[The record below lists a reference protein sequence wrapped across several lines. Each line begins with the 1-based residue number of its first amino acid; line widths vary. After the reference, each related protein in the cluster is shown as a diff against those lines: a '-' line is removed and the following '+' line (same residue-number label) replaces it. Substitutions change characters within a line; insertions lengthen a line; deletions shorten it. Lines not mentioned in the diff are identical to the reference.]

1 MPLVRIDLRKGTAPE
16 YREAITDVIYTAL
29 TEVANVPAG
38 DKFLVIAEHA
48 PANLVMDPHYVV
60 DRTEQ
65 ALIIQITLNAGRT
78 VEVKKQLYQA
88 IANGLQQRLA
98 LRTEDV
104 FINFVEVAKENWSF
118 GRGEAQFAD

>member
-60 DRTEQ
+60 DRTKQ